1 MLSEQTY
8 DKLIAMKMHGL
19 AASFQEYLDSRES
32 DQLPFEER
40 FGLMVDREWAERQ
53 ERRLRRRL
61 QIARF
66 REAACMED
74 INYRRARGL
83 DRSVMQRLAT
93 CRWIAGADNVIV
105 TGKTG
110 VGKTWI
116 ACALG
121 NQACRDN
128 RSVRYFRVPRLLHSL
143 HIARGDGTYVTLLNR
158 LAKTDLL
165 ILDDW
170 GLAPPTDPQRRDLL
184 EILEDRHGRHSTIVA
199 GQLPVKKWHE
209 HLGEP
214 TVADAILD
222 RLVHRAHR
230 IKLKGPSMRGRG
242 EQDADE

>member
-1 MLSEQTY
+1 MLNEQTY
-8 DKLIAMKMHGL
+8 DRLIAMKMHGL
-19 AASFQEYLDSRES
+19 AASFQEYLDSHDS

-61 QIARF
+61 QIAKF

-74 INYRRARGL
+74 LNYRRSRGL

-128 RSVRYFRVPRLLHSL
+128 RSVRYFRVSRLLHSL

-158 LAKTDLL
+158 LAKTDLV

-170 GLAPPTDPQRRDLL
+170 GLAPPTDPQRRDFLD
-184 EILEDRHGRHSTIVA
+184 ILEDRDGSGSTIVA
-199 GQLPVKKWHE
+199 SQLPVRSWFE
-209 HLGEP
+209 VVGDP
-214 TVADAILD
+214 TIADAILD

-230 IKLKGPSMRGRG
+230 IKLKGPSMRGLE